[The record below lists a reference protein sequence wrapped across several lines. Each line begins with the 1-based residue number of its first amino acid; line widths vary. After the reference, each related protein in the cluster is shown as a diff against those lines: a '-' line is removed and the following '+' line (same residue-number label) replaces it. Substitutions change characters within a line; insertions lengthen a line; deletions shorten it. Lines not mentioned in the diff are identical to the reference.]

1 MARRAGFQ
9 INKEDI
15 IKVSIKQISR
25 SGFSNFTLSNLSQ
38 ELNITKAALYWH
50 FKNKDDIL
58 LEVLKYIEL
67 EYISVIKTICDDKE
81 LSPSDRMK
89 GFLTF
94 VYNKSGEDM
103 NLCIVPSKLLLEFLY
118 KESKFHEEI
127 REIYAN
133 YKESV
138 SRILIDG
145 ILEGQFRKEISPVD
159 YSRFIVGSL
168 DGILQQCISDHTS
181 PSRAFGSIENFLGFY
196 TNLIE
201 IK

>member
-9 INKEDI
+9 MSKEGI
-15 IKVSIKQISR
+15 IKVSIKQIAR
-25 SGFSNFTLSNLSQ
+25 SGFSNFTLSNLSK

-58 LEVLKYIEL
+58 LEILKYIEL
-67 EYISVIKTICDDKE
+67 EYISVIKGICDNKE
-81 LSPSDRMK
+81 LSPSERMK

-94 VYNKSGEDM
+94 IYNKSGEDM

-133 YKESV
+133 YKDSV

-145 ILEGQFRKEISPVD
+145 ILEGEFRKDISPVN
-159 YSRFIVGSL
+159 YSRFVVGSL

-181 PSRAFGSIENFLGFY
+181 PTKAFNKVDSFLELY
-196 TNLIE
+196 TNLLV
-201 IK
+201 